1 MAAMVTL
8 TFSPTLASALAGVTV
23 TALGA
28 SGTTGASGTSTKVIV
43 FMSVRFDSCGAIA
56 MLLAVGSKVEAVFAL
71 TFVPFI
77 LIAAS
82 AIAL

>member
-1 MAAMVTL
+1 
-8 TFSPTLASALAGVTV
+8 
-23 TALGA
+23 
-28 SGTTGASGTSTKVIV
+28 
-43 FMSVRFDSCGAIA
+43 